1 MTETIHV
8 FNRAKVRHHRDRAAA
23 LLDAHGFLFE
33 ETADR
38 LADRLDDITHR
49 FPLAL
54 DLGCHGGEMGRLVF
68 GPRTM
73 GRGGIETLI
82 QADLSPAMARRARG
96 GGTPGMPVL
105 AADEEFLPFADATFD
120 AVLSNLS
127 LHWVNDLPG
136 ALLQIRRALKPDGLF
151 LASMLGGGTLAELR
165 DCLAEAE
172 IEICGGLSPRVSPFA
187 DVRDLGGLLQR
198 AGFSLPVVDADQV
211 TVSYETP
218 MKLLYDLR
226 AMGESNAVAEAKGGL
241 ARRDLLARA
250 MAMYEERHRD
260 GDGRFPATFRI
271 LTLTAW
277 APAPTQQ
284 QALRPGSAQTR
295 LADALGTAE
304 ISLGEKAQP
313 KIPPRD

>member
-82 QADLSPAMARRARG
+82 QADLSPAMARRARAA
-96 GGTPGMPVL
+96 GMPAL

-136 ALLQIRRALKPDGLF
+136 ALLQIRKALKPDGLF

-172 IEICGGLSPRVSPFA
+172 IEVSGGLSPRVSPFA

-198 AGFSLPVVDADQV
+198 AGFSLPVVDADEV

-218 MKLLYDLR
+218 MKLLHDLR
-226 AMGESNAVAEAKGGL
+226 AMGESNAVAEAKPGL
-241 ARRDLLARA
+241 ARRDVLARA
-250 MAMYEERHRD
+250 LAMYEDRHRD
-260 GDGRFPATFRI
+260 ADGRFPATFRI

-284 QALRPGSAQTR
+284 QALAPGSARTR
-295 LADALGTAE
+295 LADALGAEE

-313 KIPPRD
+313 KPSPKG